1 MVGYSKLSQ
10 KFNILTQNAF
20 NKYNGNFELSAN
32 DEKINPV
39 FKKLITI
46 FDENNDKKLSGE
58 EIQKIWKET
67 RKANLNPD
75 IILDELETKAYIKK
89 NKDKFVYSEP
99 KFNGFFF
106 EQNKTLI
113 SAKELI
119 SFLNYIYDSIGESV
133 NGKENFVPTTLPVKD
148 QYSLENLKKKF
159 PEKYCEI
166 EHTGPYRIDGEDYS
180 DGKFSVRYKKNHK
193 ILVYG
198 YLDKSEPHIC
208 YDGKKHSV
216 DIYFDTKDDIA
227 RMEYAFKKGS
237 TRKYITVKNGEIYKT
252 ISADSVTSR
261 TKFPIVNKIHKI
273 LNNTNNFGVK
283 QIDVKALDNLLDTIS
298 AEDFEEILLQDNHKT
313 NFLVK
318 IENETFI
325 DKKTKEK
332 LLKRFNAFIANDER
346 FYNKYGRRNINAH
359 SLPNCKIDNQYRQGN
374 TGDCWFL
381 ATIAAINAKPEG
393 AKLLNNMITKQ
404 EDGSYKVKFL
414 GAKKSYTVTPIEI
427 YMNKDLAGGD
437 LDVRILEI
445 AAKKH
450 FYILGING
458 GEPSTALDLIL
469 GTYDKPLNLLRIF
482 NPIANTEEE
491 LKEVI
496 KDPNTAVT
504 ASISLLSKF
513 GHFKFDIDDFNTF
526 IKKYNPLENFEI
538 AKDSLDYAY
547 QHAYAVVDID
557 DEFVYIQNPHRVK
570 SSKKEEQEKKEEKEK
585 DIKVPIDLFQRI
597 FHNIQYSKIPSEY
610 IYPPAI

>member
-1 MVGYSKLSQ
+1 MEFFE
-10 KFNILTQNAF
+10 FNILTQNAF

-32 DEKINPV
+32 DEKINTV

-89 NKDKFVYSEP
+89 NKDKFVSSEL

-166 EHTGPYRIDGEDYS
+166 EHTGPYMIEGGDYS
-180 DGKFSVRYKKNHK
+180 DGKFSVRYKKNYK

-198 YLDKSEPHIC
+198 YLDKSEPHIG

-227 RMEYAFKKGS
+227 LMEYAFKKGS

-252 ISADSVTSR
+252 TSNDSVTSR
-261 TKFPIVNKIHKI
+261 TKFPIVNKIYKI

-298 AEDFEEILLQDNHKT
+298 ADDFKEILLQDNYKT

-318 IENETFI
+318 IENEPSI

-346 FYNKYGRRNINAH
+346 IYNEYGRRIITANT
-359 SLPNCKIDNQYRQGN
+359 LPNCKIDSKYNQGSM
-374 TGDCWFL
+374 GDCWFL

-427 YMNKDLAGGD
+427 YTNKDLAGGD

-450 FYILGING
+450 FYIKGIHG
-458 GEPSTALDLIL
+458 GNPSTALELIL
-469 GTYDKPLNLLRIF
+469 GTYDKPLNGLRIC

-504 ASISLLSKF
+504 TGISWLTKF
-513 GHFKFDIDDFNTF
+513 GLYKFDIDDFNTF

-538 AKDSLDYAY
+538 AKDSLDYASR
-547 QHAYAVVDID
+547 HAYAVVDID
-557 DEFVYIQNPHRVK
+557 DEFVYIQNPHWVK
-570 SSKKEEQEKKEEKEK
+570 SSKKEEQEK

-610 IYPPAI
+610 ITPPIQ